1 MLLLLLL
8 GSDRLLHPLNVRLK
22 VLEAEQRTRFVIPAG
37 GQHANAEAHQTQEE
51 KQAGARQRE
60 PWSDIGDATGDDEIT
75 ANKNSHPSE
84 GRESCEDSNPA
95 SHPIG
100 HVAWN
105 GFLPWRP

>member
-8 GSDRLLHPLNVRLK
+8 GPDRLLHPLDVGLEI
-22 VLEAEQRTRFVIPAG
+22 LEAEQRTRFGIPAG
-37 GQHANAEAHQTQEE
+37 GQHADAEAHQTQEE

-60 PWSDIGDATGDDEIT
+60 PWSDIGDATGDDKIT

-84 GRESCEDSNPA
+84 GRESCEHSNPA

-100 HVAWN
+100 HVARN
-105 GFLPWRP
+105 GFLPRRP

>member
-8 GSDRLLHPLNVRLK
+8 GPERLLHPLNVRLE
-22 VLEAEQRTRFVIPAG
+22 VLEAEQRTRFGIPAG
-37 GQHANAEAHQTQEE
+37 GHHTNAEAHQTQEE

-84 GRESCEDSNPA
+84 GRESCEHSNT
-95 SHPIG
+95 SCHSIG
-100 HVAWN
+100 HVARN
-105 GFLPWRP
+105 GFLPRRS